1 MFQFTTMKKCL
12 LTFKRI
18 WESKNVELLGIT
30 TEKDLEF
37 DKHVNKIC
45 WKANRKHNVLS
56 RMWEK
61 RIISKSFIESHFFN
75 WDSLHAR
82 LNSHYQARSHKKKK
96 RKKMTVYRKSQLQ
109 LKGLTVKRCLLI
121 LDLKPLRS

>member
-1 MFQFTTMKKCL
+1 MKKCL

-45 WKANRKHNVLS
+45 
-56 RMWEK
+56 
-61 RIISKSFIESHFFN
+61 
-75 WDSLHAR
+75 
-82 LNSHYQARSHKKKK
+82 
-96 RKKMTVYRKSQLQ
+96 
-109 LKGLTVKRCLLI
+109 
-121 LDLKPLRS
+121 